1 MTRHARRARQ
11 VVVVVDVT
19 IRALARR
26 YGVRTGQNESG
37 GRVIE
42 LPVGPG
48 HSVVTL
54 LARCRETGM
63 RDWRCSRVV
72 VSLMATDAG
81 RRRDVVVVV
90 DVTVRT
96 LPRRHGMRTRQN
108 ESGGR
113 VIELAIRP
121 GHGVVTLRAGC
132 RETGVRHRRGR
143 RVVVG
148 LVATDAGGRGDV
160 VVVVDVTVRA
170 LARRHRVRARQ
181 REPGCGMV
189 KRCRLPCSGVVA
201 RLASLR
207 ESAAHVIRIRRALEI
222 LQVTRHT
229 GRTGQVVV
237 VADVAI
243 DALARRHGMRTRQN
257 ESGRGVIELAIGP
270 GHGVMTLRARGW
282 ETGMRNRRG
291 RGVVVGLMATDAGGC
306 GDIEVVIYVTVRTL
320 PRRNRMRTAQNESG
334 ARVIELAIRPGHGVM
349 TLRAGCR
356 ETGVR
361 HRRGRGIVVGL
372 MATDAG
378 GRGDIEVII
387 DVAVRTLPRRNR
399 VRTGQRESGRRVIE
413 LCVSPLHGVMALLAC
428 SREPGV
434 CHRGYGVVEI
444 ILVAADAGRA
454 GDVEIVIDVAI
465 RTLPRGNRVC
475 TRQRKPRFRVI
486 ERRRL
491 PGCGGV
497 AGFASLRESPAH
509 VVRVRGS
516 LEIFQVTRHAG
527 RAGQVVVVVDVAIGA
542 LPRRN
547 RMRAGQHKIYRGVI
561 ETGRLPTRSS
571 VALQAI
577 RGEVGRDV
585 VRISRALKILKVAG

>member
-54 LARCRETGM
+54 RARGWETGM
-63 RDWRCSRVV
+63 RNRRGRRVV
-72 VSLMATDAG
+72 VGLVAAHAG

-257 ESGRGVIELAIGP
+257 ESGRG
-270 GHGVMTLRARGW
+270 
-282 ETGMRNRRG
+282 
-291 RGVVVGLMATDAGGC
+291 
-306 GDIEVVIYVTVRTL
+306 
-320 PRRNRMRTAQNESG
+320 
-334 ARVIELAIRPGHGVM
+334 VIELAIRPGHGVM